1 MTVKRRKLQGLS
13 LAEVLATILLLG
25 TGLIA
30 VVGVFPFGLAHIR
43 IIGDR
48 AFVVQQAQAKMEAL
62 KNMSYETMYE
72 VYIMGGSLVEEKLH
86 DVNGKVFPAYNFVA
100 TFNEDYFQEDGERL
114 IRIRLEIRWFED
126 NPYGMTADDSAVENK
141 VYVLEGYKGQG
152 AVKQ

>member
-1 MTVKRRKLQGLS
+1 VTVKRRKLMGLS
-13 LAEVLATILLLG
+13 LAEILATILLLG
-25 TGLIA
+25 VGLIA

-62 KNMSYETMYE
+62 KNMSYDTMYE
-72 VYIMGGSLVEEKLH
+72 MYVTKKTVIEDPLR
-86 DVNGKVFPAYNFVA
+86 DINGKAFPYSLTANF
-100 TFNEDYFQEDGERL
+100 TENYFNEDGEKL

-126 NPYGMTADDSAVENK
+126 NPYGMAADDSAVANK